1 MSDILDVIYCR
12 RSIRQYT
19 EQPVTDETVTLLLQ
33 AAMAA
38 PSAANGRP
46 WEFVAV
52 TDRAVL
58 AELRDT
64 LPGHYNGQAAIV
76 PCANLA
82 LAASP
87 ASERFWQQD
96 LSAATENILLAATG
110 LGLGSVW
117 TGAYPGQERLAT
129 IRRILGIP
137 ESVTPM
143 ALIWLGYPAETKPPR
158 TQYDPQRVHWQR
170 YQPATAGDDELA
182 GTAP

>member
-1 MSDILDVIYCR
+1 VAEVMDLIFSR

-19 EQPVTDETVTLLLQ
+19 EQEVSKETVTLLLQ

-52 TDRAVL
+52 TDKAVL
-58 AELRDT
+58 AELRAA
-64 LPGHYNGQAAIV
+64 LPGHYNGQAAIAV
-76 PCANLA
+76 CANLA
-82 LAASP
+82 LAGST

-117 TGAYPGQERLAT
+117 TGSYPGQERMVIL
-129 IRRILGIP
+129 RRVLGIP
-137 ESVTPM
+137 ESVIPM
-143 ALIWLGYPAETKPPR
+143 CLVWLGYPAETKPPR
-158 TQYDPQRVHWQR
+158 TQYDAQRVHWER
-170 YQPATAGDDELA
+170 YTQSTSGDDELA
-182 GTAP
+182 

>member
-1 MSDILDVIYCR
+1 MTDVMDLIFKR

-19 EQPVTDETVTLLLQ
+19 EQEVSKEAVTLLLQ

-52 TDRAVL
+52 TDKAAL
-58 AELRDT
+58 AELRDS

-76 PCANLA
+76 VCVNLA
-82 LAASP
+82 LASSP

-117 TGAYPGQERLAT
+117 TGAYPAPERQGI

-137 ESVTPM
+137 ESVT
-143 ALIWLGYPAETKPPR
+143 ALCLIWLGYPAEAKAPR
-158 TQYDPQRVHWQR
+158 TQYDEQRVHWQR
-170 YQPATAGDDELA
+170 YRPTADTEDNLA
-182 GTAP
+182 